1 MRIWLCF
8 FNEHARNNWQM
19 IKTNSRYWFEEMVH
33 FSPTQGNNFQVTK
46 TCNKISELLSC
57 DEANFGRQQINK
69 LGQKKQGD
77 FGSLWL
83 PGGVVVDNEA
93 PICTT
98 VLSRIR
104 TKQMLLQFFFNS
116 HNNISYTDSWTT
128 LLKLS
133 LVCRRVQKKGA
144 KQNSLPPMKKE
155 KQTP

>member
-1 MRIWLCF
+1 MKQTLVG
-8 FNEHARNNWQM
+8 NKSTNWDRKSKG
-19 IKTNSRYWFEEMVH
+19 IL
-33 FSPTQGNNFQVTK
+33 GA
-46 TCNKISELLSC
+46 C
-57 DEANFGRQQINK
+57 D
-69 LGQKKQGD
+69 
-77 FGSLWL
+77 L
-83 PGGVVVDNEA
+83 PDGVVVDNEA